1 MASSVDR
8 TIALAVLGNALET
21 LRRQAQRLA
30 LGRAAAYAIAARAWQ
45 FLAGPITVLLI
56 ASRFSPELQGWY
68 YTFGSLLTVQQLC
81 ELGLPN
87 TLLHVASHSWARLKR
102 EPNGSLS
109 GDPAALAE
117 LAGIVH
123 GGRRWFAAIV
133 AVYVALT
140 LGPGYFFLST
150 QPTDIAWHGP
160 WCAAVAMASGSLVLT
175 VDFAVLEG
183 CGRVIAIH
191 RMRLVQAVVSNVVV
205 WIGLLAGLQLWVIPL
220 YACARLLMEFVFSR
234 VLHRRFWASLPRS
247 DGGTALWRE
256 VVWPLQWRA
265 AIHGVMTYLAYQ
277 LFVPIIF
284 RTDGPVAAGRLGM
297 SWSILTTLQSAA
309 AIWMH
314 TRASDFGVMIRQRQF
329 AQLDSDYARVAR
341 SSFALL
347 GIALTLV
354 IAGTLG
360 LNLLAQGL
368 GEPAQGTRDFAW
380 LITRLRDRL
389 LDPGNTLLFSLG
401 VLAMHLPQCQ
411 TIYLRSHLRDPLLR
425 PAVFVNGLMFLTT
438 LGAAIVY
445 GTTGLA
451 VAYFVISAGLI
462 LPLWTALWRRYRLEW
477 RAIPHVEVE
486 SAERNESEPLAL

>member
-1 MASSVDR
+1 MVDR
-8 TIALAVLGNALET
+8 TITLAVLGNALET
-21 LRRQAQRLA
+21 LRQQAQRLA

-45 FLAGPITVLLI
+45 FLAGPVTILLI

-81 ELGLPN
+81 ELGLPG

-102 EPNGSLS
+102 EPNGFLS
-109 GDPAALAE
+109 GDPAALSE

-133 AVYVALT
+133 SVFVAIT
-140 LGPGYFFLST
+140 LGPGYFFLLS
-150 QPTDIAWHGP
+150 QPTDIAWQGP

-191 RMRLVQAVVSNVVV
+191 RMRLAQAVVSNVVV
-205 WIGLLAGLQLWVIPL
+205 WIGLIAGLQLWVIPL
-220 YACARLLMEFVFSR
+220 YAGVRLLMEFVFSR
-234 VLHRRFWASLPRS
+234 ILHRQFWASLPHS

-265 AIHGVMTYLAYQ
+265 AIHGAMTYLAYQ

-297 SWSILTTLQSAA
+297 TWSILTTLQSAA

-314 TRASDFGVMIRQRQF
+314 TRASDFGVLIRQRQF
-329 AQLDSDYARVAR
+329 AQLDSDYGRVAR
-341 SSFALL
+341 SSLALL
-347 GIALTLV
+347 GIALSLV
-354 IAGTLG
+354 VGGTLA
-360 LNLLAQGL
+360 LTLLAQGL
-368 GEPAQGTRDFAW
+368 GEPAEGIRDFTW
-380 LITRLRDRL
+380 LVARLRDRL
-389 LDPGNTLLFSLG
+389 LDPANTLLFSLG

-425 PAVFVNGLMFLTT
+425 PAFVLNLLMFAL
-438 LGAAIVY
+438 AIISAMLA
-445 GTTGLA
+445 GPTGLA
-451 VAYFVISAGLI
+451 VAYALVSVAGY
-462 LPLWTALWRRYRLEW
+462 LPLWYYLWSHYRTEW
-477 RAIPHVEVE
+477 HQQAARIDPAPT
-486 SAERNESEPLAL
+486 P

>member
-1 MASSVDR
+1 MVSTVDR

-30 LGRAAAYAIAARAWQ
+30 LGRAAAYAISARAWQ
-45 FLAGPITVLLI
+45 FLAGPVTVLLI

-68 YTFGSLLTVQQLC
+68 YTFTSLLAVQQLC

-109 GDPAALAE
+109 GDPSALTE
-117 LAGIVH
+117 LADIVQ
-123 GGRRWFAAIV
+123 GGRRWFVAIV
-133 AVYVALT
+133 AVFAAIT
-140 LGPGYFFLST
+140 LGPGYFFLSS
-150 QPTDIAWHGP
+150 QPTEVAWQGP
-160 WCAAVAMASGSLVLT
+160 WCAAVALASGSLVLA

-205 WIGLLAGLQLWVIPL
+205 WIGLIAGLQLWVIPL
-220 YACARLLMEFVFSR
+220 YAGVRLLMEFVFAR
-234 VLHRRFWASLPRS
+234 ILHRRFWASLPHS
-247 DGGTALWRE
+247 DGGTARWRE

-265 AIHGVMTYLAYQ
+265 AIHGMMTYLAYQ

-284 RTDGPVAAGRLGM
+284 RTDGPIAAGRLGM
-297 SWSILTTLQSAA
+297 TWSILTTLQSAA
-309 AIWMH
+309 AIWMQ
-314 TRASDFGVMIRQRQF
+314 TRASDFGVLIRQRQF
-329 AQLDSDYARVAR
+329 AHLDSDYTRVVR
-341 SSFALL
+341 SSLALL
-347 GIALTLV
+347 AIALSLV
-354 IAGTLG
+354 VGGTLA
-360 LNLLAQGL
+360 LNLLADGL
-368 GEPAQGTRDFAW
+368 GEPVEGTRDFTW
-380 LITRLRDRL
+380 LVTRLRDRL
-389 LDPGNTLLFSLG
+389 LDPANTLLFSLG

-438 LGAAIVY
+438 LGAAIVS

-477 RAIPHVEVE
+477 RAVPHVE
-486 SAERNESEPLAL
+486 SPARNDRQ